1 MNFNPGMAREWQ
13 DDGCP
18 HGYQKVINL
27 QELVDV
33 WQTPKRY
40 SQRSHDA
47 VPAGSEV
54 LFCSNAIP
62 RMVAKKVRVD
72 VLQSLARYNTKNL

>member
-40 SQRSHDA
+40 VKDRMTPLLQ
-47 VPAGSEV
+47 EV
-54 LFCSNAIP
+54 KFSFVQTPYQEWLL
-62 RMVAKKVRVD
+62 KK
-72 VLQSLARYNTKNL
+72 